1 MPWQHASAAHFGA
14 MWDELDGAAAR
25 NQIDANVWLWRAHN
39 AVSLRL
45 KATDPDAAPYKAAW
59 PDAAQCASCFD
70 EAGAYDEDYVFQF
83 LMETF
88 CFDSDT
94 FVCAAFDDPSVSA
107 EHRGG

>member
-1 MPWQHASAAHFGA
+1 MCIR
-14 MWDELDGAAAR
+14 DR
-25 NQIDANVWLWRAHN
+25 
-39 AVSLRL
+39 
-45 KATDPDAAPYKAAW
+45 
-59 PDAAQCASCFD
+59 SCFD